1 MSASPTGGPP
11 EEPPSDAPDAHR
23 SRADRHPRADRT
35 GLLRRLLRAR
45 GRADRPQTA
54 ARRDTS
60 PDLDDCRRELARWQR
75 HADSFERELTRVSFE
90 RAHLLAWLAAL
101 HPSSAVVAPAAGAGP
116 DGTHLLRLVAG
127 GRQLSWRLPPRD
139 IPLFAHVPY
148 TERATGHLPRDGPT
162 AAEQAA
168 HIRSH
173 TRLLALEGTL
183 FAAPAPACGRPQAR
197 PTEH

>member
-1 MSASPTGGPP
+1 MSVPSTGRPP
-11 EEPPSDAPDAHR
+11 EELLSDGSRDRR
-23 SRADRHPRADRT
+23 SRAVRPVGRLSA
-35 GLLRRLLRAR
+35 LRRLLRPR
-45 GRADRPQTA
+45 DRDPLPETA
-54 ARRDTS
+54 PRHSPS
-60 PDLDDCRRELARWQR
+60 PDLDNCRQELVRWQR

-101 HPSSAVVAPAAGAGP
+101 HPASAVVTGAVGAGP

-148 TERATGHLPRDGPT
+148 TERADGHPQRDGFT
-162 AAEQAA
+162 AVEQAA

-183 FAAPAPACGRPQAR
+183 FTAPERRPQAR
-197 PTEH
+197 STEH

>member
-1 MSASPTGGPP
+1 MLRHGP
-11 EEPPSDAPDAHR
+11 
-23 SRADRHPRADRT
+23 
-35 GLLRRLLRAR
+35 
-45 GRADRPQTA
+45 
-54 ARRDTS
+54 S
-60 PDLDDCRRELARWQR
+60 PDLDDCRQELARWQR

-101 HPSSAVVAPAAGAGP
+101 HPSSAVVAPAVGAGP

-148 TERATGHLPRDGPT
+148 TERATGHLQRDGPT

-173 TRLLALEGTL
+173 TRLLAIEGTL
-183 FAAPAPACGRPQAR
+183 FAAPAERRPQAR
-197 PTEH
+197 STEH

>member
-1 MSASPTGGPP
+1 MSAPPTGGPP
-11 EEPPSDAPDAHR
+11 EENPSGG
-23 SRADRHPRADRT
+23 PRARGDRT
-35 GLLRRLLRAR
+35 GVLRRLLRPR
-45 GRADRPQTA
+45 GLTVRPQTA
-54 ARRDTS
+54 ARHDTA

-148 TERATGHLPRDGPT
+148 TERATGHLTRDGPA

-183 FAAPAPACGRPQAR
+183 FAAPAPARGRPQAG
-197 PTEH
+197 PAEH

>member
-1 MSASPTGGPP
+1 M
-11 EEPPSDAPDAHR
+11 
-23 SRADRHPRADRT
+23 
-35 GLLRRLLRAR
+35 RRLFGPR
-45 GRADRPQTA
+45 GRADRTETVP
-54 ARRDTS
+54 RPSPS
-60 PDLDDCRRELARWQR
+60 PDLDDCRRELVRWQR

-101 HPSSAVVAPAAGAGP
+101 HPSTAVVTPAAGAGA

-148 TERATGHLPRDGPT
+148 TERAVGHGQRDGPT
-162 AAEQAA
+162 AGEQAA

-183 FAAPAPACGRPQAR
+183 FATPAESRPQAR
-197 PTEH
+197 PTER

>member
-1 MSASPTGGPP
+1 MSAPPTGGPP
-11 EEPPSDAPDAHR
+11 EESASDG
-23 SRADRHPRADRT
+23 PRARRARAART
-35 GLLRRLLRAR
+35 GVLRRLLRPR
-45 GRADRPQTA
+45 DRTVRPQTA
-54 ARRDTS
+54 PRHDTA

-148 TERATGHLPRDGPT
+148 TERATGHLSRDGPA

-183 FAAPAPACGRPQAR
+183 FAAPAPARGRPQAG
-197 PTEH
+197 PAEH

>member
-1 MSASPTGGPP
+1 MSVPSSSTGRPP
-11 EEPPSDAPDAHR
+11 EEPLSDG
-23 SRADRHPRADRT
+23 SRDRGSRT
-35 GLLRRLLRAR
+35 GRPVGRAAALRRLLGLR
-45 GRADRPQTA
+45 GRAPRPETPP
-54 ARRDTS
+54 RHGSSS
-60 PDLDDCRRELARWQR
+60 PDLDHCRQELVRWQR

-101 HPSSAVVAPAAGAGP
+101 HPSSAVVTPAVGAGA

-127 GRQLSWRLPPRD
+127 GRQLSWRLTPRD

-148 TERATGHLPRDGPT
+148 TERAVGHGQRDGP
-162 AAEQAA
+162 APGEQAA

-183 FAAPAPACGRPQAR
+183 LATPAERRPQAR

>member
-1 MSASPTGGPP
+1 MSLPSMRRPP
-11 EEPPSDAPDAHR
+11 EEPLPDGSRDRR
-23 SRADRHPRADRT
+23 SRAARPAGRLAA
-35 GLLRRLLRAR
+35 LRRLFRPR
-45 GRADRPQTA
+45 GPAPGPRTRPRHSA
-54 ARRDTS
+54 S

-101 HPSSAVVAPAAGAGP
+101 HPASAVVVPAVGAGT

-127 GRQLSWRLPPRD
+127 GRQLSWGLPPRD
-139 IPLFAHVPY
+139 VPLFAHVPY
-148 TERATGHLPRDGPT
+148 TERPTGHLQRDGPD
-162 AAEQAA
+162 AVEQAA

-183 FAAPAPACGRPQAR
+183 FAAPAERRPRAR
-197 PTEH
+197 PAEH

>member
-1 MSASPTGGPP
+1 MSVPSSSTGRPP
-11 EEPPSDAPDAHR
+11 EEPLSDGSR
-23 SRADRHPRADRT
+23 NRGSRAARPVGRT
-35 GLLRRLLRAR
+35 AALRRFFRPR
-45 GRADRPQTA
+45 GRAPRPDTA
-54 ARRDTS
+54 ARHS
-60 PDLDDCRRELARWQR
+60 PSSDLHDCRRELARWQR

-101 HPSSAVVAPAAGAGP
+101 HPSSAVVTPAADAGP

-139 IPLFAHVPY
+139 IPLFAYVPY
-148 TERATGHLPRDGPT
+148 TERATGHGQRDGPT
-162 AAEQAA
+162 AVEQAA

-183 FAAPAPACGRPQAR
+183 FATPAERRPQAR
-197 PTEH
+197 STEH

>member
-1 MSASPTGGPP
+1 MSVPSPGRPP
-11 EEPPSDAPDAHR
+11 EEPLSEGSRNRH
-23 SRADRHPRADRT
+23 SRAARPLGRMAA
-35 GLLRRLLRAR
+35 LRRLFGPRDRAP
-45 GRADRPQTA
+45 RPEA
-54 ARRDTS
+54 APRHSLS

-101 HPSSAVVAPAAGAGP
+101 HPSSAVVTPAVGAGP

-127 GRQLSWRLPPRD
+127 GRQLSWRLLPRD

-148 TERATGHLPRDGPT
+148 TERATVHGQRDGPT
-162 AAEQAA
+162 VVEQAA
-168 HIRSH
+168 HIRGH

-183 FAAPAPACGRPQAR
+183 FAGPAERRPQAR
-197 PTEH
+197 STEH